1 MKGVVFVICT
11 KLRSARGINGV
22 MLLPSDGEPITSGT
36 WEDEFAVIA
45 NVQAM
50 LSAAR
55 ELMEICDDQAKSISF
70 EYMRSSV
77 LALETRQGTLLAFC
91 RRSAKQTLVLER
103 LNDAVTLLDKA
114 FNIVSA
120 LESNV

>member
-1 MKGVVFVICT
+1 
-11 KLRSARGINGV
+11 